1 MNDIKLYSKLASL
14 PEELKK
20 EADDFVDFLKTKIDK
35 KNQSQPRKPGLAK
48 DLIKMKE
55 DFDEPLDDFKDYIS

>member
-35 KNQSQPRKPGLAK
+35 KKQSQPRKPGLAK
-48 DLIKMKE
+48 GLIKMND
-55 DFDEPLDDFKDYIS
+55 DFDEPLDDFEDYIN

>member
-1 MNDIKLYSKLASL
+1 MNDIKLYSKLATL

-35 KNQSQPRKPGLAK
+35 KNQSKPREPGLAK
-48 DLIKMKE
+48 GLIKMNE
-55 DFDEPLDDFKDYIS
+55 DFDEPLDDFEDYIN